1 MPKKEF
7 YSQSINNNYKN
18 PKCLWQNLHDITHKS
33 TKQQTD
39 FIHDDNGDPILD
51 PETTANKFNEFFTS
65 LHKDLSSSG
74 KKRALISSKL
84 SNFVD
89 SKVPEGIEFNIPP
102 VSASFIHQQLQNLKV
117 NKATGVDDISAKYL
131 KLSASVISQPLAS
144 ILNLS
149 ITSGIYPDDLKKAKV
164 TPIFKK
170 GEKQDINNYRPIS
183 VSPVIT
189 GIFERHISTCL
200 INFLDAHKLIY
211 EQQSGFRRHH
221 SCQTSLTKMVD
232 NWFTAMNNNEIV
244 GTVLLDLSK
253 AFDLVN
259 HQILKQKLTAYKFSH
274 SSQRWFDSYLS
285 NRYQQV
291 QISGKLSESKEIKV
305 EFLKVQFLDLY
316 CLYCTSNIA
325 F

>member
-74 KKRALISSKL
+74 KKRTYNSSKL

-131 KLSASVISQPLAS
+131 KLSASVNSQPLAT

-170 GEKQDINNYRPIS
+170 GEKQDINNYMPIS
-183 VSPVIT
+183 VIA
-189 GIFERHISTCL
+189 C
-200 INFLDAHKLIY
+200 D
-211 EQQSGFRRHH
+211 
-221 SCQTSLTKMVD
+221 
-232 NWFTAMNNNEIV
+232 
-244 GTVLLDLSK
+244 
-253 AFDLVN
+253 
-259 HQILKQKLTAYKFSH
+259 YK
-274 SSQRWFDSYLS
+274 D
-285 NRYQQV
+285 
-291 QISGKLSESKEIKV
+291 I
-305 EFLKVQFLDLY
+305 
-316 CLYCTSNIA
+316 
-325 F
+325 